1 MPRRP
6 SRKSRKRS
14 RKPHKS
20 RKSRKKSRKRSR
32 KPRKSRKSRK
42 SRRAAVLQAHTANS
56 RTWLGGVMINGKFI
70 KTTSQKVKKAMKR
83 LMQPFANKVRVEVKK
98 HKRTKFFAIYLQW
111 NEQLNKKTSK
121 LPMGLGFIVDFYFD
135 EDQHNQRIGNIFG
148 YEDYGQV
155 VLEVV
160 GSNTV
165 VPIKVAEERMKEIE
179 EEEKKRH

>member
-1 MPRRP
+1 
-6 SRKSRKRS
+6 
-14 RKPHKS
+14 
-20 RKSRKKSRKRSR
+20 
-32 KPRKSRKSRK
+32 
-42 SRRAAVLQAHTANS
+42 
-56 RTWLGGVMINGKFI
+56 
-70 KTTSQKVKKAMKR
+70 MKR
-83 LMQPFANKVRVEVKK
+83 LMQPFANKVTVQVKK
-98 HKRTKFFAIYLQW
+98 HKHTKFFAIYLQW
-111 NEQLNKKTSK
+111 NEQLNKETSE
-121 LPMGLGFIVDFYFD
+121 LPNGLGSHVNFYFD